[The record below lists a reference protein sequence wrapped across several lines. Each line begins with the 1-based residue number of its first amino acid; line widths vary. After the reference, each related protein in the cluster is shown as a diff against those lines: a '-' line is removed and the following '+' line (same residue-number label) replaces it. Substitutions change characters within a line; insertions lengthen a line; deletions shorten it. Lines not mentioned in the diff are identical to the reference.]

1 MNKKEVITFRK
12 AINPLEELLLIERV
26 KDNGTVENVK
36 LRFYSGQ
43 EMKLKV
49 LPFVRH
55 TGNKIEY
62 LTSSPTGDYF
72 IAGDDDNFILD
83 VVVPVFYDDEIH
95 VKVINESS
103 EYIYN
108 LVCDVTVDYYM
119 GTDRIVAGGVINE

>member
-12 AINPLEELLLIERV
+12 AIAPLEELTLIERV

-95 VKVINESS
+95 VKVINEST

-108 LVCDVTVDYYM
+108 LVCDVTIDYYM
-119 GTDRIVAGGVINE
+119 GTDRVIAGGVSNE

>member
-12 AINPLEELLLIERV
+12 AIDPLEELLLIERV

-49 LPFVRH
+49 LPFIKH

-62 LTSSPTGDYF
+62 LTSSPTNDFF

-95 VKVINESS
+95 VKVINESA

-108 LVCDVTVDYYM
+108 LVCDVTIDYYM
-119 GTDRIVAGGVINE
+119 GADRVIAGGVSNE